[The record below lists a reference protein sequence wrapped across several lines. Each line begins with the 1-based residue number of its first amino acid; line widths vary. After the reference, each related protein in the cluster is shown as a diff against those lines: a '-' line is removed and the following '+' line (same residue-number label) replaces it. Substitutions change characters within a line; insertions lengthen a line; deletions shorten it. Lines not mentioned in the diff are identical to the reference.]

1 MQTARLQLVR
11 LTEDHVAGYHAIW
24 SDPVATRW
32 SAHGPCK
39 TIDDS
44 RQWMS
49 SLLLE
54 ANPIGENYAV
64 LLRQDMNFD
73 AMPNRLNGIQESSQ
87 DDKQYDILAHGG
99 FVGWVGTWKT
109 DPLPEVGFI
118 FHRSTW
124 GLGFATE
131 ALKAF
136 VEIYWPSK
144 PQYNVLEAYC
154 DTENEASVN
163 VLRKCGFELV
173 NVTRKDYV
181 LPWMTPPE
189 RDTMQFRLIRPDS
202 LKESM
207 KG

>member
-1 MQTARLQLVR
+1 MQTERLQLVR

-39 TIDDS
+39 TLDDS

-49 SLLLE
+49 SLLLKE
-54 ANPIGENYAV
+54 NPIGENYAV
-64 LLRQDMNFD
+64 LLRPDMD
-73 AMPNRLNGIQESSQ
+73 QLQGSQEGAE
-87 DDKQYDILAHGG
+87 DIHPYDILAHGG
-99 FVGWVGTWKT
+99 FIGWVGTWRT

-131 ALKAF
+131 ALRAF
-136 VEIYWPSK
+136 VELFWSCK
-144 PQYNVLEAYC
+144 PQFTVLEAYC
-154 DTENEASVN
+154 DTENEASVK

-173 NVTRKDYV
+173 EVTRKDYV

-189 RDTMQFRLIRPDS
+189 RDTMQFRLIRTDG
-202 LKESM
+202 LEK
-207 KG
+207 

>member
-11 LTEDHVAGYHAIW
+11 LTENHVAGYHAIW

-39 TIDDS
+39 TLDDS

-54 ANPIGENYAV
+54 ENPVGENYA
-64 LLRQDMNFD
+64 
-73 AMPNRLNGIQESSQ
+73 GSQEGTE
-87 DDKQYDILAHGG
+87 DNHTYDISAHGG
-99 FVGWVGTWKT
+99 FIGWVGTWRT
-109 DPLPEVGFI
+109 DPLPELGFI

-136 VEIYWPSK
+136 VELFWSCK
-144 PQYNVLEAYC
+144 PQFKVLEAYC
-154 DTENEASVN
+154 DTENEASVK

-173 NVTRKDYV
+173 EVTRKDYV

-189 RDTMQFRLIRPDS
+189 RDTMQFRLIRTDDS
-202 LKESM
+202 EK
-207 KG
+207 

>member
-39 TIDDS
+39 TLEDS

-54 ANPIGENYAV
+54 ANPMGENYAV
-64 LLRQDMNFD
+64 LLRRDTYLD
-73 AMPNRLNGIQESSQ
+73 DISNGLKGSQ
-87 DDKQYDILAHGG
+87 DCPDDNKPYDIWAHGG
-99 FVGWVGTWKT
+99 FIGWVGTWKT

-131 ALKAF
+131 ALRAF
-136 VEIYWPSK
+136 VELYWLCK
-144 PQYNVLEAYC
+144 PQFKVLEAYC
-154 DTENEASVN
+154 DTENEASVK

-173 NVTRKDYV
+173 DVTRKDYI

-189 RDTMQFRLIRPDS
+189 RDTMQFRLIRTDN
-202 LKESM
+202 LDE
-207 KG
+207 